1 MYSFPHH
8 GAHREPQDALARKS
22 LDSSVVLSAL
32 CGGRLHS
39 ASCRIFIIGNIFPR
53 RQTLPA
59 FLSARITFFF
69 KSLEGIFVSLSA
81 ASFGRRGARI
91 SAPGVWPGGRDR
103 RY

>member
-1 MYSFPHH
+1 MYSLPHR
-8 GAHREPQDALARKS
+8 GAHRETQDALARKNLHAS
-22 LDSSVVLSAL
+22 LLPSSL

-39 ASCRIFIIGNIFPR
+39 ASRRIFIIGNVFPW

-69 KSLEGIFVSLSA
+69 KSLEGILVSLSA
-81 ASFGRRGARI
+81 ASLGRRGARI
-91 SAPGVWPGGRDR
+91 SAPRVWPGGRDR